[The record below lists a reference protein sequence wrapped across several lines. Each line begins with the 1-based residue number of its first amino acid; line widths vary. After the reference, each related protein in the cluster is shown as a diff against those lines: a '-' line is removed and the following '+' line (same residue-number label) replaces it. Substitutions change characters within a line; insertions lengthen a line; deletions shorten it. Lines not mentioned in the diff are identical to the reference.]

1 MLSDGSHDD
10 ASHRRGPFVSPA
22 RLTKTPLTDSRK
34 YHCPHLRPLT
44 LLNCRGSPCATYSV
58 EKRRDENILCR
69 TFPVAFLHRRRR
81 SKPGSFEM
89 GLPQSFRLR
98 RFRKS
103 RRDDFGTL
111 ACRPVSQTPPAPAQP
126 PTPSAQPSTP
136 STQPPAQPAPA
147 AASDSDSPAT
157 VYFYRAKRFQ
167 GSALK
172 PSVFVDDAAVGNLH
186 NGDSLKF
193 ALKSGKHRIYS
204 TDKSTGIDLEVKPG
218 ETYYVRVDILV
229 GFWKGH
235 GGVTLVDPQQGK
247 YETRTGNPLTSR

>member
-1 MLSDGSHDD
+1 MKIYTAVLSLLLFSTAAAAQNPDPSKWTCRNLSDSG
-10 ASHRRGPFVSPA
+10 GFV
-22 RLTKTPLTDSRK
+22 
-34 YHCPHLRPLT
+34 
-44 LLNCRGSPCATYSV
+44 N
-58 EKRRDENILCR
+58 
-69 TFPVAFLHRRRR
+69 
-81 SKPGSFEM
+81 PGETI
-89 GLPQSFRLR
+89 
-98 RFRKS
+98 
-103 RRDDFGTL
+103 FGTL
-111 ACRPVSQTPPAPAQP
+111 ACRPVSQTSPAPAQP
-126 PTPSAQPSTP
+126 STP
-136 STQPPAQPAPA
+136 PTAPAPAPPAQSSTPPAQAAPD

-172 PSVFVDDAAVGNLH
+172 PSVFVDDAPVGNLH

-193 ALKSGKHRIYS
+193 TVKPGKHRIYS

-247 YETRTGNPLTSR
+247 YELGQVAH

>member
-1 MLSDGSHDD
+1 MKICTAVLSLLLFSTAAAAQNPDPSKWTCRNLSDSG
-10 ASHRRGPFVSPA
+10 GF
-22 RLTKTPLTDSRK
+22 
-34 YHCPHLRPLT
+34 
-44 LLNCRGSPCATYSV
+44 LNP
-58 EKRRDENILCR
+58 DETI
-69 TFPVAFLHRRRR
+69 
-81 SKPGSFEM
+81 
-89 GLPQSFRLR
+89 
-98 RFRKS
+98 
-103 RRDDFGTL
+103 FGTL
-111 ACRPVSQTPPAPAQP
+111 ACRPVSQTSPAPAQP
-126 PTPSAQPSTP
+126 STPPAQPTAP

-193 ALKSGKHRIYS
+193 SMKPGKHRIYS

-247 YETRTGNPLTSR
+247 YELGQVTH